1 MLNTISKIKQ
11 IQRLNEEEL
20 NFIITGSAS
29 WHYKYRDSSY
39 IYISGF
45 PYEVTEGDLVIV
57 FSQYGEIVDCRI
69 VRDKKTGKSKGFGYI
84 CYEDQRSTIL
94 AVDNLNG
101 IKIGGKF
108 ILVDHVE
115 EYKLPKNFEQS
126 DDEEKNYENKYDKYD
141 NKSDISKNKN
151 KKKEYKLTGPDGKG
165 WGEDRILTEEDK
177 KLFEEMRKEEIRNE
191 NKIRKNIV
199 DSNCILELNEEFD
212 NEEKPLWEK
221 KFVEMVEKEK
231 ERLNKKYDKKKNQE
245 FIKEDI

>member
-1 MLNTISKIKQ
+1 MLNLISKIKQ
-11 IQRLNEEEL
+11 IQRLNEQEL
-20 NFIITGSAS
+20 KYNISETAS

-45 PYEVTEGDLVIV
+45 PKEVTEGDLVIV
-57 FSQYGEIVDCRI
+57 FSQYGEIIDCRI
-69 VRDKKTGKSKGFGYI
+69 VRDKETGKSKGFCYI

-101 IKIGGKF
+101 IKIGGKL

-115 EYKLPKNFEQS
+115 EYRLPKEFEQS
-126 DDEEKNYENKYDKYD
+126 ESEEENNYLENKFEKRSE
-141 NKSDISKNKN
+141 NSN

-165 WGEDRILTEEDK
+165 WGKDRILSKEEQKIFD
-177 KLFEEMRKEEIRNE
+177 EMRKEEIRNE

-199 DSNCILELNEEFD
+199 DQNCIMELNEEFD

-221 KFVEMVEKEK
+221 RFVEIVQKEK
-231 ERLNKKYDKKKNQE
+231 ERLNKKYDKKKNPE
-245 FIKEDI
+245 FIENDK

>member
-1 MLNTISKIKQ
+1 MLNLISKIKQ
-11 IQRLNEEEL
+11 IQRLNEQEL
-20 NFIITGSAS
+20 KYNISETAS

-45 PYEVTEGDLVIV
+45 PKEVTEGDLVIV
-57 FSQYGEIVDCRI
+57 FSQYGEIIDCRI
-69 VRDKKTGKSKGFGYI
+69 VRDKETGKSKGFGYI

-101 IKIGGKF
+101 IKIGGKL

-115 EYKLPKNFEQS
+115 EYRLPKEFEQS
-126 DDEEKNYENKYDKYD
+126 ESEEENNYLENKFEKRSV
-141 NKSDISKNKN
+141 NNN

-165 WGEDRILTEEDK
+165 WGKDRILSKEEQKIFD
-177 KLFEEMRKEEIRNE
+177 EMRKEEIRNE

-199 DSNCILELNEEFD
+199 DQNCIMELNEEFD

-221 KFVEMVEKEK
+221 RFVEIVQKEK

-245 FIKEDI
+245 FIEDDK

>member
-1 MLNTISKIKQ
+1 MLNLLSKIKQ

-20 NFIITGSAS
+20 NFNISGTAS

-39 IYISGF
+39 IFICGF
-45 PYEVTEGDLVIV
+45 PKEVTEGDLVIV
-57 FSQYGEIVDCRI
+57 FSQYGEIIDCRI

-101 IKIGGKF
+101 IKIGGKV

-115 EYKLPKNFEQS
+115 EYRLPKEFEQS
-126 DDEEKNYENKYDKYD
+126 DDEIDNYDENKKYDKSE
-141 NKSDISKNKN
+141 NKEKR
-151 KKKEYKLTGPDGKG
+151 EYKLTGPDGKG
-165 WGEDRILTEEDK
+165 WGKDRVLSKEDEIMFDNI
-177 KLFEEMRKEEIRNE
+177 RKEEIRNE
-191 NKIRKNIV
+191 NKIKKNV
-199 DSNCILELNEEFD
+199 VNQNCILELNEEFD

-221 KFVEMVEKEK
+221 KFVEIVEKEK

-245 FIKEDI
+245 YIKEND

>member
-1 MLNTISKIKQ
+1 MMNFLSKIKQ
-11 IQRLNEEEL
+11 IQRLNEQEL
-20 NFIITGSAS
+20 NYKINYTAS

-45 PYEVTEGDLVIV
+45 PKEVTEGDLVIV

-101 IKIGGKF
+101 IKIGGNI

-115 EYKLPKNFEQS
+115 EYKLPKEFEES
-126 DDEEKNYENKYDKYD
+126 DSEDNDKNKNNRD
-141 NKSDISKNKN
+141 NKSNYSNEES

-165 WGEDRILTEEDK
+165 WGKDRILSEEDK
-177 KLFEEMRKEEIRNE
+177 LMFENIRKEEIQNE
-191 NKIRKNIV
+191 NKMRKRVV
-199 DSNCILELNEEFD
+199 DQNCILELNEEFD

-221 KFVEMVEKEK
+221 RFIDIVNKEK
-231 ERLNKKYDKKKNQE
+231 DRLNKKYENK
-245 FIKEDI
+245 IK